1 MSVLRLKSTYGYGAM
16 FGKFAKHQSSGEL
29 VPKPRSPFRQDEG
42 DDVHKINKY
51 LRLAKFSLLGAGLL
65 LLGVGVVNLK
75 RPPEPSVASSENIL
89 PVETLKA
96 KPVKSYQEKR
106 TYTGEVAALRA
117 SELGFERAGKLTQ
130 ILVDE
135 GEAIAAGTPIAQLDI
150 SSLNA
155 QRQQLIAQKEQAQS
169 VLQELEAGPRPE
181 KITAARAAV
190 KDLEAQLTLEQNKR
204 SRREFLY
211 AQGAITKEQ
220 LDEVSSQV
228 NALEERL
235 LAAQSELDE
244 LVKGTRTEQ
253 IDAQKAA
260 VKQLEAQ
267 LAEIDITIA
276 KSTLKA
282 PFAGTMAAHRVDQGT
297 VVSAGQAIVRLVEAK
312 PEARIGI
319 PASVADRLK
328 IGSQQEVAIGAKTY
342 QAQLSAILP
351 EVNTTARTQTV
362 LLALDPSAAAEVD
375 PGEIARWQ
383 YTQEITTEGYWL
395 PAEALVKGTR
405 GLWSCYVLG
414 TQAERS
420 GKANPF
426 RVEQKTV
433 EVLHQESDRVLV
445 RGTLQSGDRLIASG
459 VHRLVPGQLVTPTD
473 R

>member
-1 MSVLRLKSTYGYGAM
+1 MLRLKSTYGYGDM
-16 FGKFAKHQSSGEL
+16 SDKFAHHSGTL
-29 VPKPRSPFRQDEG
+29 VPKKISLPWRDENRVN
-42 DDVHKINKY
+42 VHQINKY
-51 LRLAKFSLLGAGLL
+51 LRLAKFSFLGAGLL
-65 LLGVGVVNLK
+65 LLGVAVVNL
-75 RPPEPSVASSENIL
+75 RPPEPLVASADHVLS
-89 PVETLKA
+89 VETLRA
-96 KPVKSYQEKR
+96 EPVKSYQEKR

-117 SELGFERAGKLTQ
+117 SELGFERAGTLIKL
-130 ILVDE
+130 LVEE
-135 GEAIAAGTPIAQLDI
+135 GGVIAAGTPIAQLDI
-150 SSLNA
+150 SSINA
-155 QRQQLIAQKEQAQS
+155 QRQQLLAQKEQAQS
-169 VLQELEAGPRPE
+169 VLQELKAGPRPE
-181 KITAARAAV
+181 TITAARAAV

-228 NALEERL
+228 SALEERL

-253 IDAQKAA
+253 IDAQEAA

-267 LAEIDITIA
+267 IAEIDITIA
-276 KSTLKA
+276 KSTIKA
-282 PFAGTMAAHRVDQGT
+282 PFAGTVAAHRVDEGT
-297 VVSAGQAIVRLVEAK
+297 VVSAGQPIARLVEAK

-319 PASVADRLK
+319 SASIADQLT
-328 IGSQQEVAIGAKTY
+328 IGSQQTVKIGEKTH
-342 QAQLSAILP
+342 QARISAILP
-351 EVNTTARTQTV
+351 EVNPTARTQTV
-362 LLALDPSAAAEVD
+362 LLSLNPSATTKVD

-383 YTQEITTEGYWL
+383 YTQKIPTDGYWL
-395 PAEALVKGTR
+395 PTEALVKGTR

-414 TQAERS
+414 PQAERA
-420 GKANPF
+420 GGDTPF

-445 RGTLQSGDRLIASG
+445 RGTLQTGDRVIASG

>member
-1 MSVLRLKSTYGYGAM
+1 M

-29 VPKPRSPFRQDEG
+29 VPKPRSPFWQDG
-42 DDVHKINKY
+42 RDDVHKINKY

-96 KPVKSYQEKR
+96 KPVKSYQEQR

-130 ILVDE
+130 LLVDE
-135 GEAIAAGTPIAQLDI
+135 GEAIAAGTPIAKLDI
-150 SSLNA
+150 SSINA

-235 LAAQSELDE
+235 LAAQSKLDE

-328 IGSQQEVAIGAKTY
+328 IGSQQEVVIGAKTY
-342 QAQLSAILP
+342 QAQLNAILP
-351 EVNTTARTQTV
+351 EVNPTARTQTV
-362 LLALDPSAAAEVD
+362 LLSLNSAAAEVD

-383 YTQEITTEGYWL
+383 YAQEITTDGYWL
-395 PAEALVKGTR
+395 PAEALVEGTR
-405 GLWSCYVLG
+405 GLWSCYVLAPQ
-414 TQAERS
+414 TARS
-420 GKANPF
+420 GGDSPF
-426 RVEQKTV
+426 RVAQKTV

-445 RGTLQSGDRLIASG
+445 RGTLQSGDRVIASG